1 MLGFIGRL
9 FLGFLAVVVI
19 LGIIGLV
26 MRHRKTNAHPDGE
39 KVLPEEVVEN
49 VNDLNDS
56 FNRARYMDKDGQ

>member
-26 MRHRKTNAHPDGE
+26 MRRRKANAHPDGE
-39 KVLPEEVVEN
+39 EVLPEEVVEN

>member
-26 MRHRKTNAHPDGE
+26 MRRRKTNAHPGGE
-39 KVLPEEVVEN
+39 EVLPEEVVEN

>member
-26 MRHRKTNAHPDGE
+26 MRRRKTNAHPDGE

-49 VNDLNDS
+49 VSDLNDS

>member
-26 MRHRKTNAHPDGE
+26 MRRRKTNTHPDGE
-39 KVLPEEVVEN
+39 EVLPEEVVEN